1 MQTSDA
7 KLGDDQRYPIGD
19 FVPPAVIGPK
29 EIARAV
35 ASIEALPKA
44 MRAAT
49 AGLSEAQI
57 DTPYREGGWTVRQVV
72 HHVADSHMNAFIRV
86 RLALTE
92 QSPLIT
98 AYDEKAWAELVDSK
112 GPMEHP
118 LGILDG
124 VHARWVTML
133 RSLDEAQWQREFR
146 HPERGPSTLE
156 LATLLY
162 QWHSLHHTAHVTELR
177 RREGW

>member
-1 MQTSDA
+1 MATSVDA
-7 KLGDDQRYPIGD
+7 VVDPRYPVGQC
-19 FVPPAVIGPK
+19 VMPEVIGSA
-29 EIARAV
+29 EIAA
-35 ASIEALPKA
+35 AIATIEGLPKT
-44 MRAAT
+44 MRAAV

-57 DTPYREGGWTVRQVV
+57 DTPYREGGWMVRQLV

-92 QSPLIT
+92 ESPLIT
-98 AYDEKAWAELVDSK
+98 GYDEKAWAELADSK
-112 GPMEHP
+112 GPIEVP

-124 VHARWVTML
+124 VHARWVVML
-133 RSLDEAQWQREFR
+133 RSLDEAQWQREVR
-146 HPERGPSTLE
+146 HPERGPSSVAA
-156 LATLLY
+156 ATLLY